1 VKKGINV
8 GFGLLLMGL
17 IFGSCRKEDS
27 ITTDASAKLSFSTD
41 TLFFDTVF
49 SQFGQSVPVS
59 VTKQLWVINKNS
71 QGVKTNISIK
81 GTANGSVKLNI
92 DGRPTTSISG
102 KEIRGNDS
110 IVIFVQLYSNPG
122 NDFIVVDQILFETNG
137 NNQDVE
143 IVGFGRDAHYHDAE
157 TWDSTVT
164 SITWTNDKPHVI
176 YNSILVEKG
185 QTLTIQ
191 PGTKIYSH
199 INSTLYIRGSLSVNG
214 TPANPV
220 VFSGDRLDLEYADI
234 PGQWNGIRILP
245 GSTGKIEGAILRNGF
260 VGIEVDSAPVIST
273 NPNLIVNQCIIHNMK
288 AAGIVGYS
296 ASILAVNNLI
306 TDCGQF
312 SFYGALG
319 GNYQLYYN
327 TLSNTNSSSGRQN
340 AQLLLDNTPY
350 DDGKGTVLKFELNY
364 VLINN
369 IIYGNI
375 EEELLFNNDPN
386 GNQASTVRD
395 IRNNLLRTKLTQLN
409 TNNNILNLDPQFEN
423 LDQYKY
429 TLKAESPA
437 KGKALP
443 VTTVTVDL
451 NGNSR
456 NATNPTMGA
465 IE

>member
-1 VKKGINV
+1 MNKVSTLS
-8 GFGLLLMGL
+8 FGLLLLGL
-17 IFGSCRKEDS
+17 LFGACRKEDS
-27 ITTDASAKLSFSTD
+27 ITTDASAKLTFSTD

-49 SQFGQSVPVS
+49 SQFGQSVPTS

-71 QGVKTNISIK
+71 AGVKTNISIK
-81 GTANGSVKLNI
+81 GTANGSIKLNI
-92 DGRPTTSISG
+92 DGRPSTAISG

-122 NDFIVVDQILFETNG
+122 NNFIVTDQILFETNG
-137 NNQDVE
+137 NQQDVD
-143 IVGFGRDAHYHDAE
+143 IIGFGRDAHYHDAE

-199 INSTLYIRGSLSVNG
+199 INSTLYVRGSLSVNG
-214 TPANPV
+214 TPTNPV
-220 VFSGDRLDLEYADI
+220 VFSGDRLDQEYADI

-245 GSTGKIEGAILRNGF
+245 GSTGTIEGAILRNGY

-273 NPNLIVNQCIIHNMK
+273 NPNLIVRQCIIHNMK

-327 TLSNTNSSSGRQN
+327 TLANYNSSSGRQN

-350 DDGKGTVLKFELNY
+350 DDGKGTILKFELNY

-369 IIYGNI
+369 IIYGNL

-409 TNNNILNLDPQFEN
+409 INNNILNQEPQFE
-423 LDQYKY
+423 DPDKYKY
-429 TLKAESPA
+429 QLKATSPA
-437 KGKALP
+437 KAKGIP
-443 VTTVTVDL
+443 VTSVTVDL
-451 NGNSR
+451 AGNGR
-456 NATNPTMGA
+456 DATNPSMGA
-465 IE
+465 YE